1 MNRPVRPELV
11 MTRSGWPRPSMRCTT
26 LRVALLLGEDDGH
39 GPVDEP
45 KGPAVCP
52 AAVSPGA
59 TVVALEPGAPG
70 LTDPLESGSVESG
83 LLVAAPGVPVAP
95 VLGSLG
101 EVSLVVGDGEV
112 EPGPG
117 LVDVGPGEVLVL
129 VGDELVGAPDVGLVV
144 GEVEPLARWHLLAT
158 DPVGEGVPV

>member
-1 MNRPVRPELV
+1 VNRTVRPELV
-11 MTRSGWPRPSMRCTT
+11 MIRAGWPRPSMRCTT

-45 KGPAVCP
+45 VGPAVCP
-52 AAVSPGA
+52 AALSPGA
-59 TVVALEPGAPG
+59 TVVALELGAPG
-70 LTDPLESGSVESG
+70 LIDPLGSGSVESG

-95 VLGSLG
+95 ELGSLG

-112 EPGPG
+112 EVGTG
-117 LVDVGPGEVLVL
+117 VVDVGPGEVLVL
-129 VGDELVGAPDVGLVV
+129 VGGELLGAPDDGLML
-144 GEVEPLARWHLLAT
+144 GEAEPLARWHLLAT